1 MKTLL
6 VIRSSLFGGQGQSSQ
21 LIEAYTRGWR
31 DRNPGAR
38 VVCRDLAADPIPHL
52 AGEAF
57 AGFHVDSV
65 QRTPAQQATVAV
77 SDALIAELKIAD
89 EMVIGLPMYNFTV
102 PSTFKSWMDHVA
114 RAGVT
119 FQYTENGPV
128 GLLEDRRVVVI
139 ATRGGH
145 YAGTPADTQ
154 TGLVRNF
161 LGLLGLK
168 QVEFIHVEGLAM
180 GPDSAESARE
190 TARKRLKGLVSPAVN
205 SVTFSE
211 SKSA

>member
-21 LIEAYTRGWR
+21 LIDAYTKRWR
-31 DRNPGAR
+31 DQHPVGR
-38 VVCRDLAADPIPHL
+38 VLCRDLAADPIAHL
-52 AGEAF
+52 DAEAF
-57 AGFHVDSV
+57 TGFQVEAAE
-65 QRTPAQQATVAV
+65 RTPAQQATVAI

-89 EMVIGLPMYNFTV
+89 ELVIGLPMYNFTI

-145 YAGTPADTQ
+145 YVGTPADTQ
-154 TGLVRNF
+154 TGLVQNF

-168 QVEFIHVEGLAM
+168 QIEFIHVEGLAM

-190 TARKRLKGLVSPAVN
+190 SARKQLNDLVTGVD
-205 SVTFSE
+205 
-211 SKSA
+211 SARAA

>member
-21 LIEAYTRGWR
+21 LIDAYSRDWR
-31 DRNPGAR
+31 DRHPGAR
-38 VVCRDLAADPIPHL
+38 VLCRDLAADPIPHL
-52 AGEAF
+52 DAEAF
-57 AGFHVDSV
+57 AGFQAESV
-65 QRTPAQQATVAV
+65 QRTPAQQATVAI
-77 SDALIAELKIAD
+77 SDALIAELKMAD
-89 EMVIGLPMYNFTV
+89 EVVIGLPMYNFTV

-119 FQYTENGPV
+119 FQYTESGPV

-168 QVEFIHVEGLAM
+168 QIEFIHVEGLAM

-190 TARKRLKGLVSPAVN
+190 NARKQLIDLATGVDPAR
-205 SVTFSE
+205 
-211 SKSA
+211 AA

>member
-6 VIRSSLFGGQGQSSQ
+6 VIRSSLFGGQGQSNQ
-21 LIEAYTRGWR
+21 LVDDYTRGWR
-31 DRNPGAR
+31 DRHPGAR
-38 VVCRDLAADPIPHL
+38 VLSRDLSADPIPHL
-52 AGEAF
+52 DAEAF
-57 AGFHVDSV
+57 AGFQVDSV
-65 QRTPAQQATVAV
+65 QRTPAQQATVAI

-89 EMVIGLPMYNFTV
+89 EVVIGLPMYNFTV
-102 PSTFKSWMDHVA
+102 PSTFKTWMDYVA

-119 FQYTENGPV
+119 FQYTESGPV

-154 TGLVRNF
+154 TGLVRDF

-190 TARKRLKGLVSPAVN
+190 TARKQLNDLATGVDTARA
-205 SVTFSE
+205 
-211 SKSA
+211 A